1 MPTDRADRNPRV
13 GVYIDFD
20 NVVISRYDQVHP
32 SPRDAWRADRVRDLG
47 GQTDGALAV
56 KLDAA
61 RVDVGALLDYAAS
74 FGRVSFAR
82 AYADW
87 SVPANAAY
95 RHQLVDRAVDLTQ
108 LFPVSRTKNGADIRL
123 AVDAVTDLT
132 DDEGITHVVL
142 VAGDSDYIALA
153 QRCKKL
159 GRYVIGIGVTGSTS
173 RALVA
178 ACDEFSSYDDLPGV
192 LPVEPAEVLPS
203 RSRSRGRVAAAQA
216 SAEAVETPVRP
227 QVQTSAETS
236 TERVARTSTEAAP
249 AEAPRQR
256 SRTKKPL
263 PPVDGTDGPAAVEAA
278 PAEAPPAKKA
288 ATRKTTARTTAAKKT
303 TVKKAAAK
311 KAVPEA
317 VVEPATDPVADP
329 VAPPPAKNAAAPRRA
344 TRAATTAAP
353 VGIDPETRRQ
363 SEATDLLV
371 RALRVARDRAD
382 TPDEWLHGGGVK
394 SQMQRMDGS
403 FKEKALGFKTFSAFV
418 ESRGDVVESRS
429 DAGDGHLRL
438 RLRP

>member
-20 NVVISRYDQVHP
+20 NVVISRYDQVH
-32 SPRDAWRADRVRDLG
+32 SATRDAWRADRVRDLG
-47 GQTDGALAV
+47 GRGEPESPLAAR
-56 KLDAA
+56 LEAA

-132 DDEGITHVVL
+132 EDDGITHVVL

-192 LPVEPAEVLPS
+192 LPPAVP
-203 RSRSRGRVAAAQA
+203 VPAA
-216 SAEAVETPVRP
+216 SPVDETPATVP
-227 QVQTSAETS
+227 DV
-236 TERVARTSTEAAP
+236 EAAP
-249 AEAPRQR
+249 STAPRQR
-256 SRTKKPL
+256 SRTKKAL
-263 PPVDGTDGPAAVEAA
+263 PSVDGPTETASVPLTTRKTAAAT
-278 PAEAPPAKKA
+278 KA
-288 ATRKTTARTTAAKKT
+288 AT
-303 TVKKAAAK
+303 KKAAAK
-311 KAVPEA
+311 TTVAKKTATKKAVAKKAVAAPEPTPQPA
-317 VVEPATDPVADP
+317 VTKV
-329 VAPPPAKNAAAPRRA
+329 AAPRRA
-344 TRAATTAAP
+344 TRAATTTAAAP
-353 VGIDPETRRQ
+353 ATAADPETLRQ
-363 SEATDLLV
+363 GEATDLLV
-371 RALRVARDRAD
+371 RALRVARDRAE

-403 FKEKALGFKTFSAFV
+403 FKEKSLGYKTFSAFV
-418 ESRGDVVESRS
+418 ESRGDAVESRT